1 MKRILLACLLAV
13 GFLTSA
19 IAQRTVTGTVS
30 AEEDGTPVPGV
41 NVIVKG
47 TSTGTVTDIDG
58 KYQIGVPDQGG
69 VLVFSFIGLTTEEIE
84 IGSQSIINMAMTAD
98 LYQLSEVVVIGY
110 GTEERKNLTAAVST
124 IDGKQ
129 LADLVTPSVEQQLA
143 GRAAGVQVTTVS
155 GVLGV
160 APRVRIRGTNSI
172 SNGADPLYVIDGVP
186 MTTGDQGYSSSVN
199 PIGDISPSDIESI
212 DVLKDGSATAIYGSR
227 GANGVILITT
237 KKGTRGKASV
247 NYSGNIGVNSA
258 VSRLDLLN
266 ANEFIEIANE
276 KFTNAG
282 QPAQAF
288 PGPNNVDT
296 DWQNEIFQNGMV
308 QNHNLN
314 VSGGSEKTNYYFSLG
329 YSDQEGAIK
338 ANSLTRFTFR
348 SNIDT
353 EVKKWLKLGTNL
365 AFTYTTTNG
374 LNTGENALSGNVVG
388 AARLLPNVSV
398 MDSTHST
405 GYNITPDG
413 QALGQ
418 GNNLRPVE
426 NNFTNIAFVLDNNIF
441 EDISKR
447 ILANAYL
454 EATIVEGLTF
464 RSQVGV
470 DLLDVNSFLSY
481 DPRHGDGRGVN
492 GLVRNNSRSIG
503 LWNWQNLLSYN
514 KTFADAHSINAV
526 VGLEYQQSST
536 ESFYGGGND
545 VSDIFFIQDNLISS
559 SVGTQV
565 SGGSSVP
572 YGFESYFGRLNYN
585 YKGKYLASIT
595 LRYDGLSSLSSA
607 NRYGTFP
614 GGSLGWRLSE
624 EGFYKNSGLAKIV
637 NDIKVRAS
645 YAEVGNTNIGSF
657 PYAGLFSAAQY
668 ASQNGIGFSQMGN
681 YELQWELSKK
691 TDFGAEFGFFE
702 DRMRLEVDYFK
713 NNVDGLILAAP
724 LAPSLGVPGN
734 SVNKNI
740 GALTN
745 SGWEFRL
752 FARALDKG
760 DFKWDIDMNIW
771 TIQNEVTKLNND
783 EDIIFTYNINRVG
796 NPIGSFYG
804 FRWAGVNAANGNP
817 MWYKGNEDGN
827 VADYDIV
834 QYDIAS
840 NAYKVYNPESP
851 ADVTAAGSLSS
862 VDDRSIVGNSNP
874 NWQGGFTNTFH
885 WKGFDFEF
893 MLRYQGGNSIMNIT
907 EQATLMNMGFQNNGT
922 RILNRWTAAGQE
934 TDVPKLWWG
943 REARINNTGFTD
955 TRFLEKG
962 DFVRLQYVTLGYAF
976 PTAMI
981 NKNGN
986 GVRSLRIFAQVQNP
1000 AVWTSYSGLDPEL
1013 NLYTE
1018 TNSQAGLDNNTNP
1031 IVRTVSFG
1039 LNLGF

>member
-1 MKRILLACLLAV
+1 MKRILLACLVAV
-13 GFLTSA
+13 GFFSSA

-30 AEEDGTPVPGV
+30 AEDDGTPVPGV

-124 IDGKQ
+124 IDGKKI
-129 LADLVTPSVEQQLA
+129 ADLVTPSVEQQLA

-155 GVLGV
+155 GILGV
-160 APRVRIRGTNSI
+160 APRVRVRGTNSI
-172 SNGADPLYVIDGVP
+172 SNGSDPLYVIDGVP
-186 MTTGDQGYSSSVN
+186 MTTGNQGYASSVN

-237 KKGTRGKASV
+237 KRGSKGKATV
-247 NYSGNIGVNSA
+247 DYSGNIGVNQS

-282 QPAQAF
+282 QPIQAF
-288 PGPNNVDT
+288 AGPDNVDT
-296 DWQNEIFQNGMV
+296 DWQDEIFQNGMV

-314 VSGGSEKTNYYFSLG
+314 VSGGTEKTNYYFSLG

-365 AFTYTTTNG
+365 SFTHTTLYG

-388 AARLLPNVSV
+388 ASRLLPNVRV
-398 MDSTHST
+398 MNPDHPT

-418 GNNLRPVE
+418 DNNLRPVE
-426 NNFTNIAFVLDNNIF
+426 NNFTNLAFVLDNNIY

-447 ILANAYL
+447 ILANAYA
-454 EATIVEGLTF
+454 EATIIEGLTF
-464 RSQVGV
+464 RSQIGV
-470 DLLDVNSFLSY
+470 DLLDVNSFQSW

-492 GLVRNNSRSIG
+492 GLIRNNYRTIG
-503 LWNWQNLLSYN
+503 LWNWQNYFSYN
-514 KTFADAHSINAV
+514 RTFADVHKINAV
-526 VGLEYQQSST
+526 AGFEYQQSSNEYYT
-536 ESFYGGGND
+536 AGGNN
-545 VSDIFFIQDNLISS
+545 VSDIFFMQDNLISG

-565 SGGSSVP
+565 SFGGSVP
-572 YGFESYFGRLNYN
+572 YGFDSYFGRLNYS
-585 YKGKYLASIT
+585 YKDKYLVSFSV
-595 LRYDGLSSLSSA
+595 RYDGLSSLA
-607 NRYGTFP
+607 ADKRNGTFP

-624 EGFYKNSGLAKIV
+624 EDFYKNSGLASII
-637 NDIKVRAS
+637 NDIKLRGS

-681 YELQWELSKK
+681 SDLQWELSKK
-691 TDFGAEFGFFE
+691 TDFGVELGFLE
-702 DRMRLEVDYFK
+702 DRMRFEVDYFK
-713 NNVDGLILAAP
+713 NDVDGLILAAP

-740 GALTN
+740 GALSNT
-745 SGWEFRL
+745 GWEFRL
-752 FARALDKG
+752 FARAIDKG
-760 DFKWDIDMNIW
+760 DFKWDVDVNFW
-771 TIQNEVTKLNND
+771 TLKNEILKLNNN
-783 EDIIFTYNINRVG
+783 EDILFTYNINRVG
-796 NPIGSFYG
+796 EQIGSFYG
-804 FRWAGVNAANGNP
+804 FSWAGVNPANGNP
-817 MWYKGNEDGN
+817 MWYKGNEEGN
-827 VADYDIV
+827 ESGYDIV
-834 QYDIAS
+834 QYDLAA
-840 NAYKVYNPESP
+840 NAYRVFNEENP
-851 ADVTAAGSLSS
+851 ADVTAAGTLST
-862 VDDRSIVGNSNP
+862 VDDRSILGNSNP
-874 NWQGGFTNTFH
+874 TLNGGFTSTMR

-893 MLRYQGGNSIMNIT
+893 LLRYQGGNQIMNIT
-907 EQATLMNMGFQNNGT
+907 RQATLLNMGFQNNGT
-922 RILNRWTAAGQE
+922 EILERWTTAGQE
-934 TDVPKLWWG
+934 TNVPKLWWG

-955 TRFLEKG
+955 SRFLEKG
-962 DFVRLQYVTLGYAF
+962 DFLRLQYVTLGYAV
-976 PTAMI
+976 PTTVI

-986 GVRSLRIFAQVQNP
+986 GIRSLRVFAQVQNP

-1013 NLYTE
+1013 NLYSE
-1018 TNSQAGLDNNTNP
+1018 TNSQSGLDNNTNP
-1031 IVRTVSFG
+1031 IIRTVSFG

>member
-1 MKRILLACLLAV
+1 MKRILLVYLVVV
-13 GFLTSA
+13 GVVSSA
-19 IAQRTVTGTVS
+19 MAQRTVTGTVS

-47 TSTGTVTDIDG
+47 TSAGTVTDIDG
-58 KYQIGVPDQGG
+58 KYQINVPEEGG
-69 VLVFSFIGLTTEEIE
+69 ILVFSFIGLATEEIQ
-84 IGSQSIINMAMTAD
+84 IGSQSVINMAMTAD

-110 GTEERKNLTAAVST
+110 GTEERKNLTASVST
-124 IDGKQ
+124 INGKK

-155 GVLGV
+155 GIIGV
-160 APRVRIRGTNSI
+160 TPRVRVRGTNSI
-172 SNGADPLYVIDGVP
+172 SNGAEPLYVIDGVP
-186 MTTGDQGYSSSVN
+186 LVTGDQGYSTSVN

-227 GANGVILITT
+227 GANGVIQITT
-237 KKGTRGKASV
+237 KKGARGKASI
-247 NYSGNIGVNSA
+247 NYSGNIGVNTA

-266 ANEFIEIANE
+266 ADEFIEIANE
-276 KFTNAG
+276 KFTNAS

-296 DWQNEIFQNGMV
+296 DWQNEIFQNGIV

-314 VSGGSEKTNYYFSLG
+314 VGGGSDKTSYYFSLG

-338 ANSLTRFTFR
+338 ANSMQRFTFR
-348 SNIDT
+348 SNVDT

-365 AFTYTTTNG
+365 GFTHATYYG
-374 LNTGENALSGNVVG
+374 LNTGSNALSGNLVG
-388 AARLLPNVSV
+388 AARLLPNVRV
-398 MDSTHST
+398 MNPDHPT

-418 GNNLRPVE
+418 DNNLRPVE

-441 EDISKR
+441 EDVSKR
-447 ILANAYL
+447 ILGNAYA
-454 EATIVEGLTF
+454 EATIIDGLTF
-464 RSQVGV
+464 RTQIGV

-492 GLVRNNSRSIG
+492 GLVRNNSRSVSQ
-503 LWNWQNLLSYN
+503 WNWQNYFSYN
-514 KTFADAHSINAV
+514 KTFADAHSFNAV
-526 VGLEYQQSST
+526 VGFEYQQSST
-536 ESFYGGGND
+536 ESYYAGGNN
-545 VSDIFFIQDNLISS
+545 VSDIFFIQDNLISG

-572 YGFESYFGRLNYN
+572 YGFDSYFGRLNYN
-585 YKGKYLASIT
+585 YKGKYLVSFSV
-595 LRYDGLSSLSSA
+595 RYDGLSALSKDYR
-607 NRYGTFP
+607 NGTFP

-624 EGFYKNSGLAKIV
+624 EGFYKNSGLATII
-637 NDIKVRAS
+637 NDIKIRGS

-657 PYAGLFSAAQY
+657 PYAGLFSSAQY

-681 YELQWELSKK
+681 LELQWELSKK
-691 TDFGAEFGFFE
+691 TDIGAEFGFFE
-702 DRMRLEVDYFK
+702 DRIRLEVDYFK
-713 NNVDGLILAAP
+713 NDVDGLILAAP
-724 LAPSLGVPGN
+724 TAASLGVPGN

-740 GALTN
+740 GALFN
-745 SGWEFRL
+745 KGWEFRL

-760 DFKWDIDMNIW
+760 DFKWDVDFNFW
-771 TIQNEVTKLNND
+771 TLTNEITKLNND
-783 EDIIFTYNINRVG
+783 EDIILTYHINRVG

-804 FRWAGVNAANGNP
+804 YRWAGVNAANGNP
-817 MWYKGNEDGN
+817 MWYKGNEEGN
-827 VADYDIV
+827 NADYDIV

-840 NAYKVYNPESP
+840 NAYKAYNPESP
-851 ADVTAAGSLSS
+851 ADVTVAGSLSS
-862 VDDRSIVGNSNP
+862 VDDRNIVGNSNP
-874 NWQGGFTNTFH
+874 TWQGGFTNTFR

-893 MLRYQGGNSIMNIT
+893 LLRYQGGNMIMNVT
-907 EQATLMNMGFQNNGT
+907 DQATLMNMGFQNNGVK
-922 RILNRWTAAGQE
+922 ILDRWTTVGQV

-962 DFVRLQYVTLGYAF
+962 DFLRLQYVTLGYSF

-986 GVRSLRIFAQVQNP
+986 GIRSLRIFAQAQNP
-1000 AVWTSYSGLDPEL
+1000 MIWTGYSGLDPEL
-1013 NLYTE
+1013 STFAD
-1018 TNSQAGLDNNTNP
+1018 TNSQGGLDNNTNP
-1031 IVRTVSFG
+1031 IVQTISFG
-1039 LNLGF
+1039 LNLGL